1 MFRLIAD
8 DFFVAPQ
15 IDSTAVAQAAANG
28 VRLIVNNR
36 PDGEEL
42 DAPQGAE
49 IAAAA
54 AVHGIAYIAIPV
66 THAGFSHAQLDAL
79 DSALTDHAGPV
90 LAYCRSGTRSTYLWA
105 LVQARRGV
113 QPDALASAAMAAGY
127 DLSPIRAM
135 LDALSGGAAA
145 SDTRG

>member
-1 MFRLIAD
+1 MFRSIAD

-15 IDSTAVAQAAANG
+15 IDSDAVAQAAADG
-28 VRLIVNNR
+28 VRLIINNR
-36 PDGEEL
+36 PDGEEP

-54 AVHGIAYIAIPV
+54 AAHGIGYVAIPV

-79 DSALTDHAGPV
+79 DSALSEHAGTA

-105 LVQARRGV
+105 LVQARRGA

-135 LDALSGGAAA
+135 LGALSGGAGAEEP
-145 SDTRG
+145 RG